1 MHTGAEVEQF
11 RQKYGF
17 TVSCIRE
24 SLDMTEV
31 EYRKFING
39 QYKPAAYQLI
49 WFLTAYRCP
58 LDSIIG
64 KQLKEEPPPFPYKKI

>member
-11 RQKYGF
+11 RQKHEL
-17 TVSCIRE
+17 TVLSIRTA
-24 SLDMTEV
+24 LDMTEI
-31 EYRKFING
+31 EYQKFIHG
-39 QYKPAAYQLI
+39 KYTPAAYQLI

-64 KQLKEEPPPFPYKKI
+64 KQFTEGTPTFPYKNL